1 MENLIYMIYSLV
13 LPVVFII
20 TGLMVWKR
28 PSPYGGLG
36 YRTEMSAKNPV
47 TWQMAQM
54 VSGKTFAKTYAVALA
69 VSALAMLLT
78 VLLNAPANIALTIF
92 FALLAAQVLLLIP
105 VIAITERTLRR
116 CFDKDGNP
124 RQ

>member
-1 MENLIYMIYSLV
+1 MENLMYLIYSLL
-13 LPVVFII
+13 LPIIFII

-36 YRTEMSAKNPV
+36 YRTEMSSKNPV
-47 TWQMAQM
+47 TWHMAQL
-54 VSGKTFAKTYAVALA
+54 VSGKAFAKTYAIALA
-69 VSALAMLLT
+69 ASALTMLLT
-78 VLLNAPANIALTIF
+78 VLLNVPEDITLTIF
-92 FALLAAQVLLLIP
+92 FILLAAQVLLIIP
-105 VIAITERTLRR
+105 VIIVTERTLRR

>member
-1 MENLIYMIYSLV
+1 MENLIYVIYSLA

-20 TGLMVWKR
+20 TGLMIWKR

-54 VSGKTFAKTYAVALA
+54 VSGKTFTKTYAIALPL
-69 VSALAMLLT
+69 SALASSLLVILKAANDLALT
-78 VLLNAPANIALTIF
+78 VFLVILAL
-92 FALLAAQVLLLIP
+92 QVLLLIP
-105 VIAITERTLRR
+105 VIVITERTLRR

>member
-1 MENLIYMIYSLV
+1 MENLMYLIYSLV
-13 LPVVFII
+13 LPVVFLI
-20 TGLMVWKR
+20 TGLLVWKR

-36 YRTEMSAKNPV
+36 YRTEMSAKNPI

-54 VSGKTFAKTYAVALA
+54 VSGKTFVKVYAVALA
-69 VSALAMLLT
+69 VTALTMLLT
-78 VLLNAPANIALTIF
+78 VLLNAPENIALTIF
-92 FALLAAQVLLLIP
+92 FALLAAQVLLIIP
-105 VIAITERTLRR
+105 VIVITERTLRR

>member
-1 MENLIYMIYSLV
+1 MENLMYLIYSLA
-13 LPVVFII
+13 LPIVFII
-20 TGLMVWKR
+20 TGLLVWKR

-54 VSGKTFAKTYAVALA
+54 VGGKTFVKVYAVALA
-69 VSALAMLLT
+69 VSALTMLLT
-78 VLLNAPANIALTIF
+78 VLLNAPEDIALTIF
-92 FALLAAQVLLLIP
+92 FALLAAQVLLIIP
-105 VIAITERTLRR
+105 VIVVTERTLRR

>member
-1 MENLIYMIYSLV
+1 MENLMYLIYSLV
-13 LPVVFII
+13 IPIVFTI
-20 TGLMVWKR
+20 TGLIIWKK

-36 YRTEMSAKNPV
+36 YRTAMADKNPV

-54 VSGKTFAKTYAVALA
+54 VSGKTFAKTYAIALA

-78 VLLNAPANIALTIF
+78 VLLNAPESTALIVF
-92 FALLAAQVLLLIP
+92 FALLAVQVLLIIP
-105 VIAITERTLRR
+105 VVVITESTLRR

>member
-1 MENLIYMIYSLV
+1 MENLMYLIYSLA
-13 LPVVFII
+13 LPIVFII
-20 TGLMVWKR
+20 TGLLVWKR

-54 VSGKTFAKTYAVALA
+54 VSGKAFVKTYAIALA

-78 VLLNAPANIALTIF
+78 VLLNTPDDISQTIF
-92 FALLAAQVLLLIP
+92 FALLAAQVLLIIP
-105 VIAITERTLRR
+105 VIVVTERTLRR